1 MFQVGV
7 RVVYSIHGVCDV
19 VAVEE
24 QTVDGKKVT
33 YLVLEP
39 LGQPGSRYLLP
50 THNPVAMGKL
60 KNLLT
65 KEELERLF
73 SDAVKEDCWIQDEN
87 LRKQTYR
94 ELIGNGDR
102 QKLIGMLYTLYRHKS
117 AQNAAGRK
125 VHICDDNFLRDAEK
139 LLISEVSIV
148 MGLDTDEAKKYIRSR
163 MEY

>member
-7 RVVYSIHGVCDV
+7 RVVYSIHGVCEV

-39 LGQPGSRYLLP
+39 LGQPGSRYLVP

-60 KNLLT
+60 KNLRT

-87 LRKQTYR
+87 LRKQNYR
-94 ELIGNGDR
+94 ELIGSGDR
-102 QKLIGMLYTLYRHKS
+102 QKLIGMLYTL
-117 AQNAAGRK
+117 
-125 VHICDDNFLRDAEK
+125 
-139 LLISEVSIV
+139 
-148 MGLDTDEAKKYIRSR
+148 
-163 MEY
+163 